1 MRVIGPGMAGGPRVQ
16 LPELES
22 PAVEALLDRTGA
34 LVYAIDAEERVV
46 SMNRTMRDRID
57 FDPETLTDVRALTR
71 ALYPEPAL
79 RETVHGVH
87 RAALTAEKTREGEW
101 LLSTRQGD
109 QRQVRWQF
117 VPQGKG
123 DARVVVV
130 IGEDITDRRKLEQW
144 VRLQNAILERVPE
157 AIVVADLDGRI
168 LHWSGAAEALF
179 GYSPRSALER
189 PLSNLIPDEN
199 PRAIVLDWVATLRS
213 QGTMKF
219 TRELRREKGDTL
231 ECSVNAARVQ
241 NERAQMV
248 AIALLISP
256 VTAPAAAA
264 AAATDDAGGAE
275 ASPDGDLERA
285 LTQVAAVAVVVVSP
299 DGSIRA
305 WSRGA
310 ERLGGVGVG
319 KARGKKFLDD
329 VMKIEG
335 LQWDGLTTRL
345 AGRGRHSARVMV
357 TRANGTVVP
366 ADLDAV
372 ALRGPDG
379 TIQMVFCFLA
389 DRTEVQSMSE
399 QARLTKERALV
410 SVFTDGVVRRLQD
423 ACAYFEPDHRVVLA
437 TLTDLRTLSRM
448 VAGGTS
454 MREFDAYARRARL
467 PDNDRGFDAVMTSL
481 GEGVYRL
488 RSLVDDI
495 NRFQAS
501 EPDPPGPVRLS
512 RELEAARDLVSHAY
526 ENTVEIEFV
535 VDDLPAA
542 RASRG
547 PLLRGFCLLLLASAA
562 SCDGA
567 DSPRVTIEGKLRD
580 GWLYLDVRDN
590 GAGYAVDVQSRLGDL
605 HYLAAQPGYA
615 PLFLGLAK
623 ESLRAAGGTLE
634 LDTAAGTGTK
644 VRVSFPAADAMAAVR
659 PADMLRPRPTARAN
673 VLLVEDDE
681 LLRRALER
689 HIGEAHTVD
698 AYPTIADALAAL
710 PKHAW
715 QAAVLAF
722 PRPESFGLR
731 LLTRFGEAA
740 PALQRNAI
748 VVIPPGLKHSTR
760 ERLVAQGCVV
770 LTRPV
775 DVTTLRS
782 LLDRLVPSEE
792 IVAVEGE

>member
-1 MRVIGPGMAGGPRVQ
+1 MAGGPRAQ
-16 LPELES
+16 LPELETT
-22 PAVEALLDRTGA
+22 AVEALLDRTGT

-79 RETVHGVH
+79 RETVHAVH
-87 RAALTAEKTREGEW
+87 RAALTGDRPRDGEW

-109 QRQVRWQF
+109 QRQIRWQF
-117 VPQGKG
+117 VPQGTG

-130 IGEDITDRRKLEQW
+130 LGEDVTDRRKLEQW
-144 VRLQNAILERVPE
+144 VRLQNTILERVPE

-189 PLSNLIPDEN
+189 PISNLIPDEN

-213 QGTMKF
+213 HGTMKF

-231 ECSVNAARVQ
+231 ECTVSAARVQ
-241 NERAQMV
+241 NERQQMV

-256 VTAPAAAA
+256 VTAPVSTPVSETTDESGADAPS
-264 AAATDDAGGAE
+264 AT
-275 ASPDGDLERA
+275 PDGDLERA
-285 LTQVAAVAVVVVSP
+285 LGQVAAVAVIVATP
-299 DGSIRA
+299 DGTIRT

-310 ERLGGVGVG
+310 ERLGGAGAG

-329 VMKIEG
+329 VMHVEG
-335 LQWDGLTTRL
+335 LKWDGLTTRL
-345 AGRGRHSARVMV
+345 AGRGRHSVRVNV
-357 TRANGTVVP
+357 VRPNGTRVP

-372 ALRGPDG
+372 ALRGADG
-379 TIQMVFCFLA
+379 VIQLVFCFLA

-437 TLTDLRTLSRM
+437 TLTDLRVLARM

-526 ENTVEIEFV
+526 ENAVAIEFV

-547 PLLRGFCLLLLASAA
+547 PLLRGLCLLLLASAA

-567 DSPRVTIEGKLRD
+567 ENPRVTIEGRLRD

-634 LDTAAGTGTK
+634 LDTAAGTGTR
-644 VRVSFPAADAMAAVR
+644 VRVSFPAAEAMAAVR

-689 HIGEAHTVD
+689 HIGETHTVD
-698 AYPTIADALAAL
+698 AYATIADALAAL

-731 LLTRFGEAA
+731 LLTRFAEAA

-792 IVAVEGE
+792 IVVVESE